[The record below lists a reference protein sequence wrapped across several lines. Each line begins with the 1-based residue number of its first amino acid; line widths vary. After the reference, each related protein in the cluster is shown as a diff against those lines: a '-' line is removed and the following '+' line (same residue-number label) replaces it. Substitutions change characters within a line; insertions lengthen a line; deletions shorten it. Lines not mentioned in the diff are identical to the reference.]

1 MSESLVVCDVAEDL
15 VEKLRK
21 FRFRKETNNAAIIM
35 KIDKDK
41 QLVVLDEEH
50 EGISPDELKDE
61 LPERQPR
68 FIVYSYKYQH
78 DDGRVSYPLCFIFS
92 SPVGCKPEQQMMYAG
107 SKNKLVQTAELTKI
121 IAFDELKTDYKNPID
136 QCNTLNPTVEKV
148 KKIKRVKIALKLVLP
163 EYLIHAF
170 FCVMFLC
177 ATEWLTLGLNMPLLA
192 YHIWRYM
199 SRPVMSGPGL
209 YDPTTIMNA
218 DILAYCQ
225 KEGWC
230 KLAFYL
236 LSFFY
241 YLYGMIYVLV
251 SS

>member
-1 MSESLVVCDVAEDL
+1 MNQLC
-15 VEKLRK
+15 R
-21 FRFRKETNNAAIIM
+21 RHQCNADSGHQRA
-35 KIDKDK
+35 
-41 QLVVLDEEH
+41 
-50 EGISPDELKDE
+50 PA
-61 LPERQPR
+61 QPGWGFLGGGAR
-68 FIVYSYKYQH
+68 
-78 DDGRVSYPLCFIFS
+78 DGPGCAAHS
-92 SPVGCKPEQQMMYAG
+92 SPVPRLAARLAA
-107 SKNKLVQTAELTKI
+107 SSI

-136 QCNTLNPTVEKV
+136 QCNTLNPLLAILSAVNTNILPICFLHCRPKTVEKV

-177 ATEWLTLGLNMPLLA
+177 AAEWLTLGLNMPLLA

-236 LSFFY
+236 LAFFY

>member
-1 MSESLVVCDVAEDL
+1 QSESLVVCDVAEDL

-68 FIVYSYKYQH
+68 YPSAAGIWPCSWKLLQVYKYQH

-107 SKNKLVQTAELTKI
+107 SKNKLVQTAELTKVFEI
-121 IAFDELKTDYKNPID
+121 R
-136 QCNTLNPTVEKV
+136 NTEDLTE
-148 KKIKRVKIALKLVLP
+148 
-163 EYLIHAF
+163 
-170 FCVMFLC
+170 
-177 ATEWLTLGLNMPLLA
+177 EWLREKLG
-192 YHIWRYM
+192 
-199 SRPVMSGPGL
+199 
-209 YDPTTIMNA
+209 
-218 DILAYCQ
+218 
-225 KEGWC
+225 
-230 KLAFYL
+230 
-236 LSFFY
+236 FFH
-241 YLYGMIYVLV
+241 
-251 SS
+251 

>member
-50 EGISPDELKDE
+50 EVCYVNFVFFFSFLNLRKT
-61 LPERQPR
+61 

-107 SKNKLVQTAELTKI
+107 SKNKLVQTAELTKVFEI
-121 IAFDELKTDYKNPID
+121 R
-136 QCNTLNPTVEKV
+136 NTEDLTE
-148 KKIKRVKIALKLVLP
+148 
-163 EYLIHAF
+163 
-170 FCVMFLC
+170 
-177 ATEWLTLGLNMPLLA
+177 EWLREKLG
-192 YHIWRYM
+192 YFH
-199 SRPVMSGPGL
+199 
-209 YDPTTIMNA
+209 
-218 DILAYCQ
+218 
-225 KEGWC
+225 
-230 KLAFYL
+230 
-236 LSFFY
+236 
-241 YLYGMIYVLV
+241 
-251 SS
+251 